1 MHSEKYIIGFSTQD
15 YFLLDLDN
23 TSYEKVYRLSK
34 MLIKEY
40 DLVSALICKSSN
52 NQEINYI
59 DNCLRHETEG
69 SYHVIFSK
77 KIGYERICQ
86 IVETL
91 TMFGVLEK
99 DYLQIREWR
108 GDITLRVSPDN
119 SLEYRPIP
127 RPIKFI
133 NRWRNKNTYEEDG
146 ISQYLNCWNVVN

>member
-1 MHSEKYIIGFSTQD
+1 MHTEKYIIGFSTQD

-23 TSYEKVYRLSK
+23 TTYEKVFRLSK

-40 DLVSALICKSSN
+40 GLISALICRSNN
-52 NQEINYI
+52 NQEVTYIN
-59 DNCLRHETEG
+59 NCLRKETEG

-86 IVETL
+86 IIETL
-91 TMFGVLEK
+91 TEFGILEK

-127 RPIKFI
+127 RPIKYI
-133 NRWRNKNTYEEDG
+133 NRWKNKKDYMHDG
-146 ISQYLNCWNVVN
+146 ISQYLNCLTVVN

>member
-1 MHSEKYIIGFSTQD
+1 MHNEKYIIGFSTQD

-40 DLVSALICKSSN
+40 KLKSALICKSSSN
-52 NQEINYI
+52 HEITYI

-69 SYHVIFSK
+69 SYHIIFSK
-77 KIGYERICQ
+77 KIGYEKICQ
-86 IVETL
+86 IIETL
-91 TMFGVLEK
+91 TVFGILEK

-119 SLEYRPIP
+119 SNEYRPIP
-127 RPIKFI
+127 RPIKYI
-133 NRWRNKNTYEEDG
+133 NRWGTKTDFANDG
-146 ISQYLNCWNVVN
+146 ISQYLNCLGVVN